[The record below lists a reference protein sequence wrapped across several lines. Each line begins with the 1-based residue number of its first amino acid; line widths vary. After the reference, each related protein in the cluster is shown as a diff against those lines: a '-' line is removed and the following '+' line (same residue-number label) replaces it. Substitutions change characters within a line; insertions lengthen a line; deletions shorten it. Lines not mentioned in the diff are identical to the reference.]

1 MNRKIHPHSFF
12 KFVNFKQRVIIC
24 ALFFMLIT
32 SILLSTKIGAFN
44 INLFEIFSK
53 SASPLEEMILLEIR
67 IPRILLSCFVGAS
80 LGLSG
85 ASLQGLFR
93 NPLADPGLIG
103 VSAGAALGA
112 TLTIV
117 IGSDFTI
124 YTALEK
130 YMIPISAV
138 LGSVCIIVLLYVSTM
153 GFSQKGITY
162 MLLIGIAVNA
172 FATVGIA
179 FLTFISSDLELRSLS
194 FWIMGSFGGSE
205 WITILPGIIIISFAI
220 IWMIVS
226 SRELDI
232 LQLGESEASRL
243 GVDVKKLKFKVI
255 ISSAVIVGVS
265 VSLSGMISFVGL
277 IVPHIV
283 RMLGGVNH
291 NFLLV
296 SSAMAG
302 GILMSVADLGSR
314 TLIQPA
320 EIPIGLI
327 TSALGAPIFLWLI
340 LKSVR
345 K

>member
-1 MNRKIHPHSFF
+1 MNRRIHSYSFL
-12 KFVNFKQRVIIC
+12 KFIDFRQQIIIWI
-24 ALFFMLIT
+24 LFFLLII
-32 SILLSTKIGAFN
+32 SILLSTKIGAFS
-44 INLFEIFSK
+44 IDLLEVILK
-53 SASPLEEMILLEIR
+53 SASPLNEMVLLEIR
-67 IPRILLSCFVGAS
+67 IPRVLLSCFVGAS

-117 IGSDFTI
+117 LGSDFVI

-138 LGSVCIIVLLYVSTM
+138 LGSVCIIVLLYVSTK
-153 GFSQKGITY
+153 GFSQKGIAY

-205 WITILPGIIIISFAI
+205 WVTILPGIIIISFAI
-220 IWMIVS
+220 IWMIGS

-283 RMLGGVNH
+283 RLLGGVNH

-296 SSAMAG
+296 GSAIAG

-340 LKSVR
+340 LRSVR